1 MAKLKVIMVWE
12 RPAPKLETPR
22 LGEPG
27 DVCDRTLEAECRI
40 DNIIRRYGEVLPP
53 CRQEDVDMSDVPD
66 DPVDKMEYIK
76 TLKHTLASRGL
87 GLDGSVINQELFD
100 KTFSKPKEEVINA
113 KKETEEVAK

>member
-12 RPAPKLETPR
+12 RPAPKLDTPR

-40 DNIIRRYGEVLPP
+40 DNIIRRYGEIVPP
-53 CRQEDVDMSDVPD
+53 CQQGDIDMSDVPD

-76 TLKHTLASRGL
+76 TLKATLASRGL
-87 GLDGSVINQELFD
+87 GLDGSIIDRELFN
-100 KTFSKPKEEVINA
+100 KTFPKTTEVNDEKEE
-113 KKETEEVAK
+113 TEKVAE